1 MNVICTKCGGT
12 KVSCEAMID
21 PNTKE
26 FHNYTDESFQ
36 YGWCGKCGHGTVLT
50 DTDEVKEEI
59 DRIYQ
64 RYVEEKKEEPKYAV
78 CVIVWKDDNNSELV
92 NIRLSSDNNPDET
105 MVFSSTAT
113 AFPVSN
119 HCANLAART
128 SS

>member
-1 MNVICTKCGGT
+1 
-12 KVSCEAMID
+12 MID

-50 DTDEVKEEI
+50 DTDEVKEDI

-64 RYVEEKKEEPKYAV
+64 RYVEEKKEEPEYAV
-78 CVIVWKDDNNSELV
+78 CVVVWKDDNNSEHV
-92 NIRLSSDNNPDET
+92 KIRLSSDCNPDEEDDI
-105 MVFSSTAT
+105 FSTAT
-113 AFPVSN
+113 ASPVSN
-119 HCANLAART
+119 HCANLAVRT